1 MPGMSTRRFYCPD
14 LQPGQTELA
23 GTDAHHLLHVLR
35 LEPGQQVQLF
45 DGQGRL
51 ANAQISQLAR
61 KTVVLTIASITQ
73 PPDHRIQLVL
83 ATALPKYSRQQWLL
97 EKCTELG
104 VDKLIP
110 LQCRRSV
117 AGKSFSNITFQRWT
131 RWTIEASKQSERL
144 FLPQISAKLKLD
156 KLLEK
161 LSDYDLSLVGSPDR
175 RSVSFGDIAARAH
188 RTNNVLIIVGPEG
201 GFADHE
207 IDAMAQAGVTFVRL
221 GCNVLRTET
230 AAAALLAAV
239 VALRDPQ

>member
-1 MPGMSTRRFYCPD
+1 MSTRLFYCPD

-51 ANAQISQLAR
+51 ANAQISQLGR

-83 ATALPKYSRQQWLL
+83 ATALPKYSRQQWLV

-110 LQCRRSV
+110 QQFIQFEFGGNLRQE
-117 AGKSFSNITFQRWT
+117 KSFGLFARLDGPAGPPLEGYVT
-131 RWTIEASKQSERL
+131 EAFARHA
-144 FLPQISAKLKLD
+144 LP
-156 KLLEK
+156 
-161 LSDYDLSLVGSPDR
+161 
-175 RSVSFGDIAARAH
+175 
-188 RTNNVLIIVGPEG
+188 
-201 GFADHE
+201 
-207 IDAMAQAGVTFVRL
+207 
-221 GCNVLRTET
+221 
-230 AAAALLAAV
+230 AL
-239 VALRDPQ
+239 QGY